1 MSCFLQQSSHLLKSP
16 QPSNAMP
23 AAGDLSV
30 QAHKP
35 TEGISLSNHNAILG
49 WWTKNLTRD
58 SWFRLCALHWS
69 MCPLAVFTMTPRKI
83 PKNDRYLQ
91 NSLESWP
98 HYFSYSLEHLVKNV
112 WVYVWGVR
120 GEHIHVPWSTHGCHD
135 NLDVDPCFPPC
146 LRSNLFFSA
155 VCTRISGPFIHGPL
169 ELQMWTLFHIY

>member
-1 MSCFLQQSSHLLKSP
+1 MSHFLQQSSHLLKSP

-69 MCPLAVFTMTPRKI
+69 MCPLAVFTMTPKKT

-98 HYFSYSLEHLVKNV
+98 HYFSYSLEHLLKKCVSV
-112 WVYVWGVR
+112 CVWGGGTYMWHEAHMDVLTT
-120 GEHIHVPWSTHGCHD
+120 S
-135 NLDVDPCFPPC
+135 DVDPCFPPC
-146 LRSNLFFSA
+146 LRSNLFFST

-169 ELQMWTLFHIY
+169 KLQMWTLFHIY